1 MYGVIFAL
9 FLAGATDQYC
19 LDRMAVYLIVGCLAL
34 IFILV
39 AVIVLCSYGCVS
51 WRNAKKRLR
60 KLKKQCKQKNI
71 ELDGFV
77 PDAAEHN
84 NDERDRLSLF
94 TSPSDYPEL
103 TLLPKCASEADMT
116 KIQDQKE
123 FLATLPSHSANC
135 EACST

>member
-1 MYGVIFAL
+1 
-9 FLAGATDQYC
+9 
-19 LDRMAVYLIVGCLAL
+19 MAVYIIVGCLAL
-34 IFILV
+34 ILILI
-39 AVIVLCSYGCVS
+39 AVIVLCIYGCVS
-51 WRNAKKRLR
+51 WLNAKKRVR
-60 KLKKQCKQKNI
+60 KLEKICEQNNI
-71 ELDGFV
+71 EFDCV
-77 PDAAEHN
+77 VSDEAEHNNDESIVKDAAEHN

-116 KIQDQKE
+116 KRRDQKE